1 MQPTPLRHRAELWK
15 LAFIELW
22 ERFGFYV
29 MLDLLVM
36 MLISVM
42 GMTKGDASDVYGKW
56 NAAVYLAPLLGGYL
70 ADRYLGYRKSVLLGA
85 TIMAA
90 GYLSMA
96 AAFYLKQIYGVYG
109 SMVVIVLGNGLFK
122 PNMSALVGNLYPAGD
137 KRTDSAFSIFY
148 VAVNIG
154 ALAAPMAAAT
164 IRHHYSMPV
173 AIMAAGLGMLVAVAG
188 TLYSWRAFAAMDR
201 TSSVAAITGI
211 ALPAEYDD
219 APEPPKVEREKIRSI
234 VVFCAIVMAFWIAFH
249 QNGST
254 LTYWAA
260 DNTDLTLGGLMSLPW
275 LAKALNMVG
284 WSKG

>member
-96 AAFYLKQIYGVYG
+96 AASARTR
-109 SMVVIVLGNGLFK
+109 SM
-122 PNMSALVGNLYPAGD
+122 
-137 KRTDSAFSIFY
+137 
-148 VAVNIG
+148 
-154 ALAAPMAAAT
+154 
-164 IRHHYSMPV
+164 
-173 AIMAAGLGMLVAVAG
+173 
-188 TLYSWRAFAAMDR
+188 
-201 TSSVAAITGI
+201 
-211 ALPAEYDD
+211 
-219 APEPPKVEREKIRSI
+219 
-234 VVFCAIVMAFWIAFH
+234 
-249 QNGST
+249 
-254 LTYWAA
+254 
-260 DNTDLTLGGLMSLPW
+260 
-275 LAKALNMVG
+275 
-284 WSKG
+284 